1 MRHGYIYCL
10 YLFLS
15 GISQIITMDLHHKE
29 IHGFFDMTLDNLRA
43 SPCLLSY
50 IKEHVSTVFGVWVG
64 GGGGNPC

>member
-1 MRHGYIYCL
+1 
-10 YLFLS
+10 
-15 GISQIITMDLHHKE
+15 MDLHHKE

-50 IKEHVSTVFGVWVG
+50 IKEHVSAVFGVCVGG